1 MTGVA
6 PVGGPP
12 APATGPAGRGIGLGQ
27 EDFLTLLVA
36 QLRNQDPLS
45 PLNNEAFVAQLAQF
59 ATVSGITEM
68 SRSLEAVAA
77 GSRDLLHVQASQ
89 LVGRLATPPDG
100 IESNVAAVRFPEQGG
115 TLLDLA
121 DGRTIALST
130 LRALR

>member
-1 MTGVA
+1 MTGIATVA
-6 PVGGPP
+6 PPP
-12 APATGPAGRGIGLGQ
+12 PVAGAPRSGGIGLGQ
-27 EDFLTLLVA
+27 DDFLTLLVA

-68 SRSLEAVAA
+68 GRSLDALAT
-77 GSRDLLHVQASQ
+77 GSRDLLTAQAGQ
-89 LVGRLATPPDG
+89 LVGREATPADG
-100 IESNVAAVRFPEQGG
+100 LAATIVAVRFPADGG

-121 DGRTIALST
+121 DGRTVALST